1 MHMRRSTVKAIL
13 LSVAVIVTGACGKK
27 EKDKTGKVQ
36 VGFSNST
43 TSPLAL
49 DGMPVNSTGTE
60 TNENGSYPTYA
71 ATTYGMKIVQIYLNE
86 DVAEDGWSNKG
97 TNAYIWINP
106 VCETQTEEDGSIK
119 VANNGQCDTKKI
131 TTYFNLAR
139 PTAEVNAD
147 LNAQQIPVPAQT
159 YRYIRMELCDQ
170 NNSDKNVQVASTSG
184 GLTTPTELR
193 TNACVIVPAKIDPP
207 LDVGDGASV
216 TISLAYDLSKALVD
230 YNYDSKTNTSIG
242 GTAGTSCALADDGQ
256 AVRCLGEVVYTPTV
270 K

>member
-1 MHMRRSTVKAIL
+1 MRESALKATL
-13 LSVAVIVTGACGKK
+13 FSVVVIAASGCGSK
-27 EKDKTGKVQ
+27 EKSTKTGKVQ

-43 TSPLAL
+43 TTALAL
-49 DGMPVNSTGTE
+49 DGMPTNSTGIA

-106 VCETQTEEDGSIK
+106 ACETQTETDGSIK

-170 NNSDKNVQVASTSG
+170 NNTDKNIQVASTSG
-184 GLTTPTELR
+184 GLTTPVELR
-193 TNACVIVPAKIDPP
+193 TSGCVIVPEKIDPP
-207 LDVGDGASV
+207 LTVADGASV
-216 TISLAYDLSKALVD
+216 SISLAYDLSKALVD
-230 YNYDSKTNTSIG
+230 FNYDSKTSTSTG
-242 GTAGTSCALADDGQ
+242 GTAGSACALADDGQ
-256 AVRCLGEVVYTPTV
+256 ATRCLGTV
-270 K
+270 NFKPSIK

>member
-1 MHMRRSTVKAIL
+1 MQTSTVKAISL
-13 LSVAVIVTGACGKK
+13 TVAVLATGACGKK
-27 EKDKTGKVQ
+27 DKEKSGRVQ

-43 TSPLAL
+43 SSALAL
-49 DGMPVNSTGTE
+49 DGMPSNSTGT
-60 TNENGSYPTYA
+60 TSNENGTYPTYA

-106 VCETQTEEDGSIK
+106 ACETQTEEDGSIK

-147 LNAQQIPVPAQT
+147 LNAQQIPVPSLT

-170 NNSDKNVQVASTSG
+170 NNSDNNVQIASTSG
-184 GLTTPTELR
+184 GLSTATELR

-207 LDVGDGASV
+207 LAVSADAAV
-216 TISLAYDLSKALVD
+216 TINLAYDLSKALVD
-230 YNYDSKTNTSIG
+230 YNYDSKTNTSTG
-242 GTAGTSCALADDGQ
+242 GGAGTSCALADDGQ
-256 AVRCLGEVVYTPTV
+256 ALRCLNEIVYAPTV
-270 K
+270 R